1 MDNKRDDK
9 GRFRKGVSGN
19 PGGRPI
25 DQTKYQKKI
34 DTTMSLK
41 EWRSIILKAIEQ
53 AKRGDAK
60 ARQWLSD
67 YLAGKPSQG
76 LDITTGGEKLIDA
89 GQYDRSISSLADAI
103 RETIHREGT
112 KSDGVMDSA
121 EQTAMASPADEG

>member
-1 MDNKRDDK
+1 MDDKRDNK
-9 GRFRKGVSGN
+9 GRFVKGVSGN

-41 EWRSIILKAIEQ
+41 EWRTIILKAIDQ

-67 YLAGKPSQG
+67 YLAGKPTQG
-76 LDITTGGEKLIDA
+76 VDVTTGGDKLTIEYINDWR
-89 GQYDRSISSLADAI
+89 DNTPESS
-103 RETIHREGT
+103 
-112 KSDGVMDSA
+112 
-121 EQTAMASPADEG
+121 